1 MRAAS
6 AGRPLRRDMLPHPVD
21 VRLEAEM
28 ASLGRATRLAQAKA
42 RELHPEVILLAWF
55 DRQTGD
61 YSPRIT
67 C

>member
-1 MRAAS
+1 MTAAS

-21 VRLEAEM
+21 VQLDM
-28 ASLGRATRLAQAKA
+28 ASLSRATRLAQAKA
-42 RELHPEVILLAWF
+42 QELHPEVILLAWF